1 MLKLITD
8 KIGDTKMTYCIYNN
22 QTDEARHTT
31 NKGLAMKLFSKVST
45 GYLSE
50 VTDSCETII
59 CEK

>member
-1 MLKLITD
+1 MI
-8 KIGDTKMTYCIYNN
+8 YCIYNK

-31 NKGLAMKLFSKVST
+31 NKGFAMKLFNRISS

-50 VTDSCETII
+50 VTDNGETII